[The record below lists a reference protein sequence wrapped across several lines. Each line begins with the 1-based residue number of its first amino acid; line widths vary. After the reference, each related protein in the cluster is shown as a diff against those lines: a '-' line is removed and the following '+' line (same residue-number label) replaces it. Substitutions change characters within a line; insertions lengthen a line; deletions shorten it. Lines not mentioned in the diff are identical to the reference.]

1 MEIRILNRENIQQVL
16 SMKETIEAD
25 KEALKIY
32 SDKQSDIPL
41 RANLDIPEYDGQS
54 LYMYG
59 YVAPAKASGV
69 KIVSVYP
76 HNIERGLT
84 SVPATM
90 VTLNSETGEVNCL
103 MDGTYLT
110 QLRTGAVAGAATD
123 ELARKDA
130 SIFALFGTGG
140 QAETQ
145 LEAVLNVRPIK
156 EVKVFDLSKERR
168 ENFANKMQ
176 KKFGNIFEVNIR
188 AVNSSDEAV
197 KDADI
202 ITTVTTA
209 KEAVFDGTLVKP
221 GAHINGVGSYT
232 PEMAEIPESLI
243 IKADKIYVDTWD
255 GAVKE
260 SGDLIQPLEKGILQ
274 ENQMTGEIG
283 DQIAGRIKGR
293 ESEEEITFFET
304 TGSAVLDLVVAQ
316 KIYEAA
322 AEKGIG
328 QIISL

>member
-123 ELARKDA
+123 ELARKNA

-156 EVKVFDLSKERR
+156 EVKVLIS
-168 ENFANKMQ
+168 Q
-176 KKFGNIFEVNIR
+176 KNEEKISPIKCKR
-188 AVNSSDEAV
+188 NS
-197 KDADI
+197 
-202 ITTVTTA
+202 
-209 KEAVFDGTLVKP
+209 GTFLK
-221 GAHINGVGSYT
+221 
-232 PEMAEIPESLI
+232 
-243 IKADKIYVDTWD
+243 
-255 GAVKE
+255 
-260 SGDLIQPLEKGILQ
+260 
-274 ENQMTGEIG
+274 
-283 DQIAGRIKGR
+283 
-293 ESEEEITFFET
+293 
-304 TGSAVLDLVVAQ
+304 
-316 KIYEAA
+316 
-322 AEKGIG
+322 
-328 QIISL
+328 

>member
-1 MEIRILNRENIQQVL
+1 MKIVVLNADSIKQVL
-16 SMKETIEAD
+16 SMKDTIAAD

-32 SDKQSDIPL
+32 SDKKSNIPL
-41 RANLDIPEYDGQS
+41 RANLDIPEHDGQS

-90 VTLNSETGEVNCL
+90 ITLNSETGEVNCL

-140 QAETQ
+140 QAAAQ
-145 LEAVLNVRPIK
+145 LEAVLNVRNIK
-156 EVKVFDLSKERR
+156 EVRVFDISAERR
-168 ENFANKMQ
+168 ENFAKVMQ
-176 KKFGNIFEVNIR
+176 EKFGPAFGVTIK
-188 AVNSSDEAV
+188 AVADAATAV
-197 KDADI
+197 QDADI

-209 KEAVFDGTLVKP
+209 KQAVFDGKLVKP

-232 PEMAEIPESLI
+232 PEMAEVPEYLVTH
-243 IKADKIYVDTWD
+243 ADKIYVDTWD
-255 GAVKE
+255 GAVNE
-260 SGDLIQPLEKGILQ
+260 SGDLIQPLKKGVLKESQI
-274 ENQMTGEIG
+274 TGELG
-283 DQIAGRIKGR
+283 AKIAGRIPGR
-293 ESEEEITFFET
+293 ESDSEITFFET

-316 KIYEAA
+316 KVYEAA
-322 AEKGIG
+322 VKKGIG
-328 QIISL
+328 QVIEL